1 MKVTVQ
7 FEAQLRQVAAINE
20 LQVELPDRASVNSAL
35 LCVCEQLGE
44 PLHERLLTADGQVRP
59 SVMVFVNDRPV
70 VSSVNEPHQLIDG
83 DVVLLLPPISGG

>member
-35 LCVCEQLGE
+35 LCVC
-44 PLHERLLTADGQVRP
+44 
-59 SVMVFVNDRPV
+59 
-70 VSSVNEPHQLIDG
+70 
-83 DVVLLLPPISGG
+83 